1 MTHNNLPMAKKA
13 KDDEFYTLLE
23 DIGREVVKYLHLLQ
37 GKVVYCN
44 CDDKNSAFLYFFMTY
59 FHLFGLKKLYCS
71 GLSGDCVEY
80 NGFRARK
87 RMIDGDF
94 RSAECRTILEAS
106 DLVITNPPFS
116 IFRVW
121 LSIVG
126 QKDSLVIGNKN
137 AVAYKELFPMIQ
149 SGRVRLGYTIP
160 NKFYSANGDLTDKLD
175 GLCRWFTTLN
185 VDEKPT
191 WKPTLLYNE
200 GNYQRFDHYPAINV
214 DEVRNIP
221 ADYKDLMGVPI
232 TYLDHIDYRNYEI
245 IDLISRYAVMDKSF
259 GIKGHQLTEIN
270 GKPKYSR
277 LIIKKV

>member
-1 MTHNNLPMAKKA
+1 MAKKA

-116 IFRVW
+116 IFRCGSPSLGKRTSW
-121 LSIVG
+121 LLAT
-126 QKDSLVIGNKN
+126 KML
-137 AVAYKELFPMIQ
+137 
-149 SGRVRLGYTIP
+149 
-160 NKFYSANGDLTDKLD
+160 
-175 GLCRWFTTLN
+175 
-185 VDEKPT
+185 
-191 WKPTLLYNE
+191 
-200 GNYQRFDHYPAINV
+200 
-214 DEVRNIP
+214 
-221 ADYKDLMGVPI
+221 
-232 TYLDHIDYRNYEI
+232 
-245 IDLISRYAVMDKSF
+245 
-259 GIKGHQLTEIN
+259 
-270 GKPKYSR
+270 
-277 LIIKKV
+277 